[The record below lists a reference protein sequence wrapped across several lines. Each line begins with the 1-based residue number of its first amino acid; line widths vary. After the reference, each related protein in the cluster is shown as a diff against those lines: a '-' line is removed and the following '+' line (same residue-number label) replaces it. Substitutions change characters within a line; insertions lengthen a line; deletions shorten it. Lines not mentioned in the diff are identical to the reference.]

1 MEDKSRKTILEQQA
15 LNRRIAKTE
24 GKPSDN
30 IIKYVVADIL
40 EIYEDMKLSRDYY
53 KEESE
58 KWEKMYTILLS
69 EYKLSETKLK
79 RLEVDKIKKLE
90 KLKGDLG
97 MM

>member
-53 KEESE
+53 RQKYNELLNDRRP
-58 KWEKMYTILLS
+58 WEF
-69 EYKLSETKLK
+69 EDD
-79 RLEVDKIKKLE
+79 VD
-90 KLKGDLG
+90 
-97 MM
+97 

>member
-58 KWEKMYTILLS
+58 KWEN
-69 EYKLSETKLK
+69 EYKICETKLK
-79 RLEVDKIKKLE
+79 RLDSKVKEFSWDFTQRYMGDDVD
-90 KLKGDLG
+90 
-97 MM
+97 